1 MIKIKFND
9 SDIFHEVEFSRT
21 ENTVT
26 LKGITEQNSS
36 GFTTY
41 RMSGEQLGDFSD
53 FTTVFKVENDS
64 ITYSNDGSVYVEP
77 IQPTEKELQKQEQLQ
92 LQEELCFSMTY
103 LPFALPPN
111 GIFLVKCSIYGT
123 SRLQISIE
131 KDTPSG
137 YPQNFLIMKVM
148 IPARIQKTTLPF
160 MCNGVDE

>member
-77 IQPTEKELQKQEQLQ
+77 IQPTEEEVNEEISKMAEAYKMEADKLKELLGERELEQMKKDMAVQKAVTVIADAAKE
-92 LQEELCFSMTY
+92 
-103 LPFALPPN
+103 
-111 GIFLVKCSIYGT
+111 V
-123 SRLQISIE
+123 
-131 KDTPSG
+131 
-137 YPQNFLIMKVM
+137 
-148 IPARIQKTTLPF
+148 
-160 MCNGVDE
+160 